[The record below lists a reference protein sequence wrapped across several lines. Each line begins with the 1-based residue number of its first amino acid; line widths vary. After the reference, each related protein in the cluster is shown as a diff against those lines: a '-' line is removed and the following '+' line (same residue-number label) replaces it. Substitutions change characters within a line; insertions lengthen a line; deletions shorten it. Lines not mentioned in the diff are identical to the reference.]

1 MPKFVELWVYLSATP
16 LFGLTAT
23 LAVYV
28 LAQAVYA
35 RLAQAPWANPVL
47 WTVMVLAS
55 GLLLTG
61 VPYPTYFSGAQFI
74 HFLLGPAVVA
84 LAWPLWQ
91 RRGELRQ
98 RWGRLLAA
106 ALAGGAVASGSA
118 GLLGWALGLPADVVL
133 SLVPKSVTAPV
144 AMGIA
149 EKIGGIPA
157 LAAVFAV
164 ITGLV
169 GALAGK
175 YLFDGLRVPKD
186 SQGWAARGFALGT
199 AAHGIGA
206 ARALQVDSDA
216 GAYAGLALGLQVI
229 LASLLIPLAYTVF
242 NLF

>member
-1 MPKFVELWVYLSATP
+1 MPRFVELWVYLSATP

-23 LAVYV
+23 LVVYV
-28 LAQAVYA
+28 LAQAAYT
-35 RLAQAPWANPVL
+35 RLNQAPWANPVL
-47 WTVMVLAS
+47 WTVVVLAG
-55 GLLLTG
+55 GLLATG
-61 VPYPTYFSGAQFI
+61 VPYQTYFSGAQFI

-91 RRGELRQ
+91 RREELRKN
-98 RWGRLLAA
+98 WSRLLLA
-106 ALAGGAVASGSA
+106 ALAGGTAASGSA
-118 GLLGWALGLPADVVL
+118 FALAWGFGLPTDVML
-133 SLVPKSVTAPV
+133 SMVPKSVTAPV

-175 YLFDGLRVPKD
+175 YLFAALRIPAD
-186 SQGWAARGFALGT
+186 RTGWAARGFAMGT

-206 ARALQVDSDA
+206 ARAMHVDADA
-216 GAYAGLALGLQVI
+216 GAYAGLALGLQVV
-229 LASLLIPLAYTVF
+229 LASLLIPLVF
-242 NLF
+242 KLL